1 MNRFRRPWL
10 VLGLVAFL
18 LSGCSRGGTD
28 RGQEARAGGGQ
39 KSPAAAKGNDIAPA
53 DRSALADG
61 GTLRWPIDQMPPN
74 FNYHEVDGT
83 LADNADVIQAMMP
96 AVFDFDAAAQP
107 ILKKDYVESAEL
119 TQTSPKQ
126 VITYRINPKAAWDD
140 GRPITVAD
148 FEAQWKALR
157 GTDDRFKVSS
167 TQGYDK
173 MESVARGSDD
183 REVIVTMKTPYAD
196 WQALFSP
203 LFPASTNG
211 DPAVFNDGWKE
222 KPLTTGGPFRLEG
235 IDRTAQTITLVRNEK
250 WWGRSAKLDRI
261 IFRVI
266 EGDAQIDALAN
277 NEIDFM
283 GTGSDVNKLQ
293 RARSIKGAVLRRAL
307 APKFN
312 HLTIN
317 GTSELLKDTDVRRAL
332 AMSIDRQTIAKA
344 LLGPLG
350 LPPVPLQNHIFMA
363 NQKGYQDN
371 AGAVAYD
378 PAKARQLL
386 EGAGWKLAG
395 PTRMKAGKELAL
407 RLVLPTQS
415 AVGKQIA
422 ELIQT
427 MTQAVGIK
435 VNLEVVPGADLF
447 EKYVTPGN
455 FDLVIFAWLGTP
467 FPISSAKSIYAKPKP
482 KPDGSLE
489 IQQNYARVG
498 SDEIDRLFDQAT
510 ATLDPDK
517 AIEIGNRIDALI
529 WDEVHSL
536 TLYQGT
542 GTVAIK
548 ENLANFG
555 AFGFASVIYEDIG
568 FRKA

>member
-1 MNRFRRPWL
+1 MNRFRRPWS
-10 VLGLVAFL
+10 VLGLVVL
-18 LSGCSRGGTD
+18 LISGCSRGGGT
-28 RGQEARAGGGQ
+28 GGSQEAKAGQ
-39 KSPAAAKGNDIAPA
+39 KIPAAAKGNDVAPA

-61 GTLRWPIDQMPPN
+61 GTLRWPLDQIPPN
-74 FNYHEVDGT
+74 YNYHEVDGT
-83 LADNADVIQAMMP
+83 LADNADVIQALLP
-96 AVFDFDAAAQP
+96 SVFDFDAAAQP
-107 ILKKDYVESAEL
+107 VLKKDYVDSAEL
-119 TQTSPKQ
+119 TATSPKQ
-126 VITYRINPKAAWDD
+126 VITYRINPKATWDD
-140 GRPITVAD
+140 GTPITVAD

-157 GTDDRFKVSS
+157 GTDDRYKVTS

-173 MESVARGSDD
+173 METVTRGADD
-183 REVIVTMKTPYAD
+183 REVVVTMSAPYAD
-196 WQALFSP
+196 WQGVFSP
-203 LFPASTNG
+203 LYPASTNR
-211 DPAVFNDGWKE
+211 DPAVFNDGWKD
-222 KPLTTGGPFRLEG
+222 KPLVTAGPFRLEG
-235 IDRTAQTITLVRNEK
+235 VDKTAQTITLVRNEK
-250 WWGRSAKLDRI
+250 WWGRPAKLDRI
-261 IFRVI
+261 IFRIV

-283 GTGSDVNKLQ
+283 GLGSDVNKLQ
-293 RARSIKGAVLRRAL
+293 RARSIKGIALRRAL
-307 APKFN
+307 APNFN
-312 HLTIN
+312 HMTVN
-317 GTSELLKDTDVRRAL
+317 AMSDLLKDVDVRRAL
-332 AMSIDRQTIAKA
+332 AMSIDRDTIAKA

-350 LPPVPLQNHIFMA
+350 VTPDPLQNHIFMA

-371 AGAVAYD
+371 AAAVAHD
-378 PAKARQLL
+378 PAKAGQLL
-386 EGAGWKLAG
+386 DKAGWKLTG
-395 PTRMKAGKELAL
+395 PTRVKAGRELAL

-427 MTQAVGIK
+427 MTAPVGIK
-435 VNLEVVPGADLF
+435 VNLETVPGADLF

-467 FPISSAKSIYAKPKP
+467 FPISSAKSIYVKPKP

-498 SDEIDRLFDQAT
+498 SDEIDRLFDEAT

-517 AIEIGNRIDALI
+517 AIEIGNRIDKLI

-548 ENLANFG
+548 ENMANFG
-555 AFGFASVIYEDIG
+555 APGFASVIYEDIG
-568 FRKA
+568 FRKG